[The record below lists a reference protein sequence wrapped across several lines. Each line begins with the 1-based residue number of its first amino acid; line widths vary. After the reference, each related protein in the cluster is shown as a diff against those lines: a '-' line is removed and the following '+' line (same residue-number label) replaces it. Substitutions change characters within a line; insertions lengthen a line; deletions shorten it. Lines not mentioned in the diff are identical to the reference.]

1 MKAGLPG
8 RLFYMMGASGVGK
21 DSLLQFLRQAG
32 DPTQLAVAHRY
43 ITRPAKPGAENH
55 VALSEAEFQ
64 ARLTA
69 GWFALHWRSHGLWYG
84 IGREID
90 GWVQSGINVVLNG
103 SREYLPEALEIYPDL
118 VPILITA
125 EPALIATRLASR
137 RRESVGEIAER
148 IRHQVDLASLPASVM
163 TIDNSG
169 ALELAGAALL
179 AWVGQK
185 GDGVPLRRVR

>member
-1 MKAGLPG
+1 MKVEMPG
-8 RLFYMMGASGVGK
+8 RLFYVMGASGAGK
-21 DSLLQFLRQAG
+21 DSLLQFLRLAG
-32 DPTQLAVAHRY
+32 DPTQLAVAHRC

-64 ARLTA
+64 ARLAA
-69 GWFALHWRSHGLWYG
+69 GWFALYWRSHGFWYG

-90 GWVQSGINVVLNG
+90 GWLQSGIKVVLNG
-103 SREYLPEALEIYPDL
+103 SREYLPEAFEIYPDL

-125 EPALIATRLASR
+125 EPDLIATRLVSR
-137 RRESVGEIAER
+137 RRESAGEIAER
-148 IRHQVDLASLPASVM
+148 IRHQVDLASLPASVT

-179 AWVGQK
+179 ARIGQPD
-185 GDGVPLRRVR
+185 DGPSLRRVR